1 MALGARLDRAQQS
14 RPRIAFPLAV
24 IYKFAEDQGGYL
36 AALIAFYGFLSLFPL
51 LLLLTTGLGFAL
63 AGHPD
68 IQEQVVSS
76 ALSQFPIIG
85 DQLRSDVQAL
95 RGSAAAVAIGVL
107 GSIWGSLG
115 VARALGNALDT
126 VWAVPR
132 RSRPNP
138 FFARVRSFGLIG
150 LLGLGVVLTTLLSA
164 ITTRAGDLG
173 TGLGAGAQVLAVVLG
188 IVGNTGLILMA
199 FRLLTVKSVTFGQIL
214 PGAAIAALGW
224 QLLQS
229 AGTYLLQY
237 QLQGRTQVYG
247 LFALVL
253 GLMTWLYLLA
263 AVIVFAMEINTVR
276 AGRLYP
282 RALLTPF
289 VDDVVLT
296 DSDRRVYTS
305 YAQAEQ
311 FKSFQQVDVSFDDV
325 SVGDTPS
332 DDAPSG
338 DPSVDQDRPMEL
350 THAMRTTGTCRRF
363 RPDPVP
369 DDVLTA
375 AFDAARFGPQGGN
388 RQPVRFVVVR
398 DPERRR
404 VLADLYL
411 ARWQPYLDE
420 RGISTPTEADH
431 FARNLADVPV
441 LIVVCAK
448 LAALHPTDT
457 ELDRLSIVGGAS
469 VYPIVQ
475 NLCLALRG
483 AGVATALTTLL
494 VADEPKVVEL
504 LDIPDGYVTAAHL
517 AVGYPER
524 GFPSNLRRRPVEEL
538 VFGEAFGRPLGESD

>member
-1 MALGARLDRAQQS
+1 MALGTRLDRAQQR
-14 RPRIAFPLAV
+14 RPSVAFPLAV
-24 IYKFAEDQGGYL
+24 VYKFTEDQGGYL

-51 LLLLTTGLGFAL
+51 LLLLTTGLGFVL
-63 AGHPD
+63 AGQPD
-68 IQEQVVSS
+68 LQEQVVSS

-85 DQLRSDVQAL
+85 DQLRSDVKAL

-150 LLGLGVVLTTLLSA
+150 LLGLGVVLTTVLSA
-164 ITTRAGDLG
+164 ITTRASDLG
-173 TGLGAGAQVLAVVLG
+173 TGLGVGLQVLAVLLG
-188 IVGNTGLILMA
+188 IAGNTGLILVA
-199 FRLLTVKSVTFGQIL
+199 FRLLTVKEVSFGEIL

-224 QLLQS
+224 QVVQS

-253 GLMTWLYLLA
+253 GLVTWLYLLA
-263 AVIVFAMEINTVR
+263 AVVVFAMEINAVR
-276 AGRLYP
+276 VGRLYP

-296 DSDRRVYTS
+296 ESDRRVYTA

-311 FKSFQQVDVSFDDV
+311 FKSFQRVNVSF
-325 SVGDTPS
+325 
-332 DDAPSG
+332 
-338 DPSVDQDRPMEL
+338 DQDRPVDL
-350 THAMRTTGTCRRF
+350 LHAMRTTGTCRRF

-369 DDVLTA
+369 ADVLLA

-398 DPERRR
+398 DLERRR
-404 VLADLYL
+404 ALAELYRARWEPYL
-411 ARWQPYLDE
+411 AE
-420 RGISTPTEADH
+420 RGIDPPADTDH

-441 LIVVCAK
+441 LVVVCAK

-457 ELDRLSIVGGAS
+457 GLDRLSIVGGAS

-475 NLCLALRG
+475 NLCLALRA
-483 AGVATALTTLL
+483 AGVASALTTLL
-494 VADEPKVVEL
+494 VADEPAVAEL
-504 LDIPDGYVTAAHL
+504 LGIPAGYATAAHL
-517 AVGYPER
+517 AVGYPEHD
-524 GFPSNLRRRPVEEL
+524 F
-538 VFGEAFGRPLGESD
+538 

>member
-51 LLLLTTGLGFAL
+51 LLLLTTGLGFVL

-95 RGSAAAVAIGVL
+95 RGSAVAVAIGVL

-150 LLGLGVVLTTLLSA
+150 LFGLGVVLTTLLSA

-188 IVGNTGLILMA
+188 IAGNTGLILMA

-325 SVGDTPS
+325 SVGDAS
-332 DDAPSG
+332 SG
-338 DPSVDQDRPMEL
+338 DASVDQDRPMEL

-369 DDVLTA
+369 DDVLVA

-404 VLADLYL
+404 VLANLYL

-431 FARNLADVPV
+431 FARTLADVPV
-441 LIVVCAK
+441 LVVVCAK

-494 VADEPKVVEL
+494 VADEPKVAEL
-504 LDIPDGYVTAAHL
+504 LDIPDGYATAAHL

-538 VFGEAFGRPLGESD
+538 VFGEAFGRPLGEAG

>member
-14 RPRIAFPLAV
+14 RPSVAFPLAV
-24 IYKFAEDQGGYL
+24 VYKFTEDQGGYL

-51 LLLLTTGLGFAL
+51 LLLLTTCLGFVL

-68 IQEQVVSS
+68 LQEQVVSS

-85 DQLRSDVQAL
+85 DQLRNDVHAL
-95 RGSAAAVAIGVL
+95 RGSAAAVAIGVF

-115 VARALGNALDT
+115 VARAVGNALDT

-150 LLGLGVVLTTLLSA
+150 LLGLGVLLTTVLSA
-164 ITTRAGDLG
+164 ITTRASDLG
-173 TGLGAGAQVLAVVLG
+173 TGLGVGLQVLAVVLG
-188 IVGNTGLILMA
+188 LIGNTGLVLVA
-199 FRLLTVKSVTFGQIL
+199 FQLLTVKDVSFRQVL
-214 PGAAIAALGW
+214 PGAAIAAVGW

-253 GLMTWLYLLA
+253 GLVTWLYLLA
-263 AVIVFAMEINTVR
+263 VVIVFAMEINTVR
-276 AGRLYP
+276 VGRLYP

-289 VDDVVLT
+289 TDDVVLT
-296 DSDRRVYTS
+296 DSDRRVYTA

-311 FKSFQQVDVSFDDV
+311 FKSFQKVDVSFDQ
-325 SVGDTPS
+325 
-332 DDAPSG
+332 
-338 DPSVDQDRPMEL
+338 DPPMEL

-369 DDVLTA
+369 DDVLVE

-398 DPERRR
+398 DPERRAA
-404 VLADLYL
+404 LAGLYRARWQLYL
-411 ARWQPYLDE
+411 AALRE
-420 RGISTPTEADH
+420 RGLTPPPDTDH
-431 FARNLADVPV
+431 FVQHLGEVPV
-441 LIVVCAK
+441 LIVVCVE

-457 ELDRLSIVGGAS
+457 DLGRLSIVGGAS

-483 AGVATALTTLL
+483 QGVASALTTLL
-494 VADEPKVVEL
+494 VADEPAVAEL
-504 LDIPDGYVTAAHL
+504 LAIPPGYVTAAHL
-517 AVGYPER
+517 AVGYPEAD
-524 GFPSNLRRRPVEEL
+524 FPRRLSRRPVAEL
-538 VFGEAFGRPLGESD
+538 VFEDTFGHPMGDSQ

>member
-1 MALGARLDRAQQS
+1 
-14 RPRIAFPLAV
+14 
-24 IYKFAEDQGGYL
+24 
-36 AALIAFYGFLSLFPL
+36 
-51 LLLLTTGLGFAL
+51 
-63 AGHPD
+63 
-68 IQEQVVSS
+68 
-76 ALSQFPIIG
+76 
-85 DQLRSDVQAL
+85 
-95 RGSAAAVAIGVL
+95 
-107 GSIWGSLG
+107 
-115 VARALGNALDT
+115 
-126 VWAVPR
+126 
-132 RSRPNP
+132 
-138 FFARVRSFGLIG
+138 
-150 LLGLGVVLTTLLSA
+150 
-164 ITTRAGDLG
+164 
-173 TGLGAGAQVLAVVLG
+173 
-188 IVGNTGLILMA
+188 
-199 FRLLTVKSVTFGQIL
+199 
-214 PGAAIAALGW
+214 
-224 QLLQS
+224 
-229 AGTYLLQY
+229 
-237 QLQGRTQVYG
+237 
-247 LFALVL
+247 
-253 GLMTWLYLLA
+253 
-263 AVIVFAMEINTVR
+263 
-276 AGRLYP
+276 
-282 RALLTPF
+282 
-289 VDDVVLT
+289 
-296 DSDRRVYTS
+296 
-305 YAQAEQ
+305 
-311 FKSFQQVDVSFDDV
+311 
-325 SVGDTPS
+325 
-332 DDAPSG
+332 
-338 DPSVDQDRPMEL
+338 MEL

-431 FARNLADVPV
+431 FARTLADVPV

-504 LDIPDGYVTAAHL
+504 LDIPDGYATAAHL

>member
-1 MALGARLDRAQQS
+1 MGLGVRLDRAQQS
-14 RPRIAFPLAV
+14 RPSVAFPLAV
-24 IYKFAEDQGGYL
+24 VYKFAEDQGGYL

-51 LLLLTTGLGFAL
+51 LLLLVTSLGFVL
-63 AGHPD
+63 AGHAD
-68 IQEQVVSS
+68 LQEQLVSS

-85 DQLRSDVQAL
+85 DQLRSDVRAL

-138 FFARVRSFGLIG
+138 FLARVRSFGLIG

-164 ITTRAGDLG
+164 ITTRASDLG
-173 TGLGAGAQVLAVVLG
+173 TGLGAGLQVLAVVLG
-188 IVGNTGLILMA
+188 IAGNTGLILVA
-199 FRLLTVKSVTFGQIL
+199 FRLLTVKDVSFRANL
-214 PGAAIAALGW
+214 PGAALAAVGW
-224 QLLQS
+224 QIIQS
-229 AGTYLLQY
+229 VGTYLLQY

-253 GLMTWLYLLA
+253 GLVTWLYLLA
-263 AVIVFAMEINTVR
+263 AVIVFAMEINSVR
-276 AGRLYP
+276 VGKLYP

-296 DSDRRVYTS
+296 DSDRRVYTA

-311 FKSFQQVDVSFDDV
+311 FKSFQQVDVSFD
-325 SVGDTPS
+325 
-332 DDAPSG
+332 
-338 DPSVDQDRPMEL
+338 QDRPMEL
-350 THAMRTTGTCRRF
+350 LHAMRTTGTCRRF
-363 RPDPVP
+363 RSDPVP
-369 DDVLTA
+369 DDVLLEA
-375 AFDAARFGPQGGN
+375 LDAARFGPQGGN

-398 DPERRR
+398 DPEHRRA
-404 VLADLYL
+404 LADLYL

-420 RGISTPTEADH
+420 RGITATPDTDH
-431 FARNLADVPV
+431 FVRTLADVPV
-441 LIVVCAK
+441 LVVVCAK

-457 ELDRLSIVGGAS
+457 DLDRLSIVGGAS

-494 VADEPKVVEL
+494 VADEAKVSVL
-504 LDIPDGYVTAAHL
+504 LDIPAGYATAALL

-524 GFPSNLRRRPVEEL
+524 DFPRRLRRRPVSDL
-538 VFGEAFGRPLGESD
+538 VYGESFGRPLSDPG